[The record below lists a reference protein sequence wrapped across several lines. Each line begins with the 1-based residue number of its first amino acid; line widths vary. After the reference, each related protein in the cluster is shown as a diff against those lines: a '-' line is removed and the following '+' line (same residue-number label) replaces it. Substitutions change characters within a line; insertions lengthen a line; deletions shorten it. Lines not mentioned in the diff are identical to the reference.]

1 MKPKNFPARK
11 LARQLK
17 ADIRKDKDGDKIKNY
32 TSELRDARDKRS
44 KKKRKDKRR

>member
-17 ADIRKDKDGDKIKNY
+17 AKGEDLRNYQKELAVAREIRTKKNR
-32 TSELRDARDKRS
+32 T
-44 KKKRKDKRR
+44 